1 MLLSTKA
8 DLTNIQNKVNKQDIV
23 AVCAQERQNTKWQFK
38 LVTNESIF
46 ATLLKNVPM
55 GCPDSVIPEPFL
67 RNSMLIVWF
76 RIKTQN
82 NHTLIICVCF
92 ELLHFIC
99 MEQLVLKHP
108 HPRFFDAYLEKSGW
122 FESIS
127 WSFDEWSTK
136 SWRCSREKH
145 LYLRYRNWRCR
156 FCGWISSEKN
166 W

>member
-67 RNSMLIVWF
+67 RNSMLIV
-76 RIKTQN
+76 
-82 NHTLIICVCF
+82 
-92 ELLHFIC
+92 
-99 MEQLVLKHP
+99 
-108 HPRFFDAYLEKSGW
+108 
-122 FESIS
+122 
-127 WSFDEWSTK
+127 
-136 SWRCSREKH
+136 
-145 LYLRYRNWRCR
+145 
-156 FCGWISSEKN
+156 
-166 W
+166 